1 MPVIISENDSLS
13 PKTVE
18 ISPAPACRKAIRKA
32 VRIIYIGLNF
42 ASHDTIMAVNPLPP
56 AVVVVIVWFV
66 PPTRSKPA
74 IPQIAPDKIIVL
86 IITFFTFSPMYL
98 AVFSLSPTTV
108 NS

>member
-1 MPVIISENDSLS
+1 MPVIISEKDSFN
-13 PKTVE
+13 PNTVE
-18 ISPAPACRKAIRKA
+18 ISPAPDSRKVIRKA
-32 VRIIYIGLNF
+32 VKIIYIGLNF
-42 ASHDTIMAVNPLPP
+42 ASHDTIIAVKPLPP

-74 IPQIAPDKIIVL
+74 IPQTAPDRIIVL

-108 NS
+108 SS